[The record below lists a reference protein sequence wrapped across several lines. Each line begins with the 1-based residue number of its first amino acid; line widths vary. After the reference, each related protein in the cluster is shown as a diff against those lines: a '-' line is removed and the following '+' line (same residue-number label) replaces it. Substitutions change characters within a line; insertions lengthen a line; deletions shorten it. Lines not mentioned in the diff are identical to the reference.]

1 MPIYE
6 YRCDDC
12 GHRLDALQRLA
23 DDLLRECPACRELS
37 LRRLVSAPAFR
48 LKGKGWYETD
58 FKSDKETRR
67 NIVDGPE
74 DSPGGKDRG
83 DSKKDEGSS
92 ADKPS
97 GKPGAGADSKSHSG
111 ASSGKS
117 DTAAA

>member
-12 GHRLDALQRLA
+12 GHRLDALQKLA
-23 DDLLRECPACRELS
+23 DDPLRECPACRESS

-67 NIVDGPE
+67 NIVDRPE